1 MNRFIIILLNLVIL
15 SSCTY
20 ANDVLNDLLHQH
32 RPHLFATKN
41 EFSPPIAVEDMMRFS
56 YLVNLDTNEVIRDEN
71 GEPEIVTME
80 LLAKHNESYFAI
92 KLKKDYTELFGRTNK
107 QNYKN
112 SKPVVYARIKH
123 VPEEKVLAL
132 QYFFFYAGSYLA
144 KALIPVQ
151 LKWHEG
157 DTEYAQILIHQN
169 SLKVIGGS
177 SSIHYYGQSL
187 PSDQLLRGEDGRVK
201 MYIAQHSHATYF
213 MPSTGKGHQS
223 MMGNLGFGGDNIF
236 SLKTVYDVT
245 KEDQA
250 IDYDLRILS
259 DEDLVFT
266 WKGRWGAKKRL
277 LKEDKSAKAFE
288 LGPNSFGLRNAMSE
302 SLSMFKDP
310 VRFFYFYYY
319 PSKMY
324 QKLMLSLKKIK
335 DEELLNE
342 MIELVAAI
350 GKSRASIDAY
360 LRDNQ
365 DDLSADQKMILSEVT
380 PLVTLAY
387 SQDRL
392 DKIRAMGHKNLGVKA
407 YNQLIKHLRS
417 NQVKIIMKA
426 MQSKNIK
433 FNQKWGAAK
442 DIYRLKKSDLM
453 KFIVKL
459 TGLDAKTVYHIYLDA
474 HSTQIG
480 DTLYKTFQK

>member
-1 MNRFIIILLNLVIL
+1 MNQFKVICISLLVFC
-15 SSCTY
+15 SFTHAS
-20 ANDVLNDLLHQH
+20 DVLNDLLFQH

-41 EFSPPIAVEDMMRFS
+41 EFSPPIAVEDMMKFS
-56 YLVNLDTNEVIRDEN
+56 YLVNLDTNEVIRDQN
-71 GEPEIVTME
+71 GEPEIVTMD
-80 LLAKHNESYFAI
+80 LLKKHNESHYAI
-92 KLKKDYTELFGRTNK
+92 KLMKDYTELFGRTNK

-112 SKPVVYARIKH
+112 SKPVVYARIID

-157 DTEYAQILIHQN
+157 DTEYAQILINHN
-169 SLKVIGGS
+169 TLKVIGGS

-187 PSDQLLRGEDGRVK
+187 PSDQLLRGEDGRIK

-213 MPSTGKGHQS
+213 HPSTGKGHQS
-223 MMGNLGFGGDNIF
+223 MMGNLGFGGDNVF

-245 KEDQA
+245 KEDQE

-259 DEDLVFT
+259 DDDLVFT
-266 WKGRWGAKKRL
+266 WKGRWGAKKKL

-288 LGPNSFGLRNAMSE
+288 LGPNSFALRNAMSE
-302 SLSMFKDP
+302 SLSMFKNP
-310 VRFFYFYYY
+310 LRFFYFYYY

-335 DEELLNE
+335 DVELQSE
-342 MIELVAAI
+342 MIELVATI
-350 GKSRASIDAY
+350 GKSRAGVDAY
-360 LRDNQ
+360 LKQNT
-365 DDLSADQKMILSEVT
+365 DDLTEDQKLLLSEVS

-407 YNQLIKHLRS
+407 YNQLIRHLRS

-433 FNQKWGAAK
+433 INKKWQAAK

-453 KFIVKL
+453 KFIVTL
-459 TGLDAKTVYHIYLDA
+459 TGLDAKTIYHIYLDA

-480 DTLYKTFQK
+480 DALYK